1 VMAAALAVA
10 LGLVGNWPASEARDV
25 PPRQQAEMFALC
37 RDALQARL
45 HVELLPEVLELPVV
59 RVTGAERYRVVGS
72 ATLHDTADPF
82 SCDVHY
88 RNGVATVSDVRLLAW

>member
-1 VMAAALAVA
+1 MAAALVVA
-10 LGLVGNWPASEARDV
+10 LGVGNWPATEARDV

-37 RDALQARL
+37 RDALEARL
-45 HVELLPEVLELPVV
+45 HLELLPEVLDLPVV
-59 RVTGAERYRVVGS
+59 RVTGTERYRIVGS

-88 RNGVATVSDVRLLAW
+88 RDGVATVSDVRLLAW

>member
-1 VMAAALAVA
+1 MAAALVVA
-10 LGLVGNWPASEARDV
+10 LVGNWPATEARDV

-37 RDALQARL
+37 RDALEARL
-45 HVELLPEVLELPVV
+45 HLELLPEVLDLPVV
-59 RVTGAERYRVVGS
+59 RVTGTERYRIVGS

-88 RNGVATVSDVRLLAW
+88 RDGVATVSDVRLLAW